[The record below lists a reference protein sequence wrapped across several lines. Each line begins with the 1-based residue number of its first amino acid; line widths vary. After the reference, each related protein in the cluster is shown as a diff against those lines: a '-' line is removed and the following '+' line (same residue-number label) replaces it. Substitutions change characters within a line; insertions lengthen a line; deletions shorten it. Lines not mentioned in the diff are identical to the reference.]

1 MLGLIR
7 GLADCDERFFAG
19 WVLARAE
26 IAMDGAADEYINT
39 VVVQKPRKVVMEVQ
53 GRHGKIICQRLR
65 TLLLLPRDNLAEGN
79 KKRILDSTLGK
90 VMPPSDFHHKF
101 TQEEI
106 DDYTALSGDD
116 NIIHKAGI
124 AGRVIVPG
132 LCMVYFLQ
140 RKLKL
145 KELHWTVSFLSPV
158 FAGDDVYFYK
168 KDNYIHAYADSKS
181 VFKIEVQ

>member
-19 WVLARAE
+19 WVLARAQ
-26 IAMDGAADEYINT
+26 IAVGSRADEYINT
-39 VVVQKPRKVVMEVQ
+39 VVLQKPRKVVMEVQ
-53 GRHGKIICQRLR
+53 GRRGGIVCQRLR
-65 TLLLLPRDNLAEGN
+65 TLLLLPRESLTAGH
-79 KKRILDSTLGK
+79 KRQILDSTMSK
-90 VMPPSDFHHKF
+90 MSPSDFHHKF
-101 TQEEI
+101 TQAEI

-116 NIIHKAGI
+116 NIIHKAS

-158 FAGDDVYFYK
+158 FADDDVYFYK
-168 KDNYIHAYADSKS
+168 EDNCILAYADNKS